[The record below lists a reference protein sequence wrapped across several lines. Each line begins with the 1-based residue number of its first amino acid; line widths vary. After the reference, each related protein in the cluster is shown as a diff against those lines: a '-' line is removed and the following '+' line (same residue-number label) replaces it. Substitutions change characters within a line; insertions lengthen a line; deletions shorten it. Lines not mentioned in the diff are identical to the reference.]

1 MSRSGESIYAL
12 LPQTQVVPPKPP
24 MHVSKYKGSVDP
36 REWPMGVPKRSN
48 ATFGVPKGTYKPDPR
63 TFTKKHA
70 GEITLPDPKA
80 PTMTKPK
87 LKVPLIKRDDKPIMG
102 LVSAKNFVTAN
113 AVENILMQP
122 KKLPD
127 GDIEPMKKADFAK
140 VPQYLQTVKQ
150 KIAHE
155 KAIVEEFNMRMTQAQ
170 NSQGAVRK
178 MSEAERSELL
188 VALKQR
194 WQHTNSEYQKLPF
207 HVGTDRAR
215 MRKEKY
221 EANLA
226 QIEKDIETLSRKVVL
241 VADED

>member
-1 MSRSGESIYAL
+1 LFSADSR
-12 LPQTQVVPPKPP
+12 
-24 MHVSKYKGSVDP
+24 
-36 REWPMGVPKRSN
+36 
-48 ATFGVPKGTYKPDPR
+48 
-63 TFTKKHA
+63 
-70 GEITLPDPKA
+70 
-80 PTMTKPK
+80 
-87 LKVPLIKRDDKPIMG
+87 
-102 LVSAKNFVTAN
+102 
-113 AVENILMQP
+113 AVLRRR
-122 KKLPD
+122 
-127 GDIEPMKKADFAK
+127 A
-140 VPQYLQTVKQ
+140 
-150 KIAHE
+150 
-155 KAIVEEFNMRMTQAQ
+155 QAQ

-215 MRKEKY
+215 MRKEQY